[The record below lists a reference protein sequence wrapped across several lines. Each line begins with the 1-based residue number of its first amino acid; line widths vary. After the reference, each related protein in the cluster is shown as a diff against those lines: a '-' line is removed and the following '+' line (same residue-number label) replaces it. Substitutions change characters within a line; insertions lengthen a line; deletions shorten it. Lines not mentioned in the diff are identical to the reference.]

1 VSKEAR
7 IIIHHPKGE
16 KVILFVFKNLLVH
29 EFFLK
34 KIHNLFNMNSQIK
47 LTLTEKSIGMSDLR
61 DNILVTLAYGRT
73 RMNEKSYKIV
83 LKGERDN
90 PN

>member
-1 VSKEAR
+1 
-7 IIIHHPKGE
+7 
-16 KVILFVFKNLLVH
+16 
-29 EFFLK
+29 
-34 KIHNLFNMNSQIK
+34 MNSQIK